1 MPQAPAPGRIR
12 GVAQSGTVGEGR
24 ELPPP
29 RVTQPSPFW
38 APLGPAIVGR
48 TGRAQNGLMRVVA
61 TRIEQD
67 GTMQRRMVDT
77 ARCSDG
83 PRWEEL
89 ACRALAAPPPYR
101 PVAGSPIYHISLD
114 DDRQVL
120 VAEQDLAGALLDLV
134 TAVLAMGEQVEH
146 ASPSAPG
153 FAGRRAVTGPS
164 GPPGWRELE
173 LGAPPIA
180 RLGMTRLSC
189 PRVALL
195 GTLRRDASPRISPVE
210 PTVAEGQLLIGAMAW
225 SGKAADLRRDP
236 RYVLHSAVI
245 DPDSGEGELKLSGAA
260 IETSH
265 DHRRVAEAWWSASP
279 PDKAVVFCLGIE
291 QAVFVEWDTGHA
303 LMTVHRWSPRGGYT
317 HSRRHYP

>member
-1 MPQAPAPGRIR
+1 
-12 GVAQSGTVGEGR
+12 
-24 ELPPP
+24 
-29 RVTQPSPFW
+29 
-38 APLGPAIVGR
+38 
-48 TGRAQNGLMRVVA
+48 MRVVA

-77 ARCSDG
+77 AHCSDG

-89 ACRALAAPPPYR
+89 ARRAMAAPPPYR
-101 PVAGSPIYHISLD
+101 PVPGTPIYHVSLD
-114 DDRQVL
+114 GGRQVL
-120 VAEQDLAGALLDLV
+120 VAEHDLGGALLDLV
-134 TAVLAMGEQVEH
+134 TAVLTIGEEAGH
-146 ASPSAPG
+146 ARPPVPG
-153 FAGRRAVTGPS
+153 FAGRRVAAVTGAG

-173 LGAPPIA
+173 LGAPTIA
-180 RLGMTRLSC
+180 RLGLTRLSC

-210 PTVAEGQLLIGAMAW
+210 PCIAEGQLLIGAMAW

-236 RYVLHSAVI
+236 RYVLHSAVT

-260 IETSH
+260 VEAGH
-265 DHRRVAEAWWSASP
+265 HHRNGAEAWWSAWP
-279 PDKAVVFCLGIE
+279 PDKAVVFCLGVE